1 MSASPRTPSTTQR
14 TFGDRTLSEWVVGVG
29 STAVI
34 CALIAW
40 MTQLMNEAS
49 YWLNLRISLGFGIS
63 MVLTINLS
71 HLAWP
76 DRSELFRN
84 GIGVSVGLAIGMVN
98 LLAVIF
104 GNPFQIDFREQW
116 ALILGN
122 MAISAMF
129 SLIVFYFFYTTY
141 RVQRLHRE
149 VSEHQLQAARKD
161 KDLMLSQLKLM
172 QSQIE
177 PHFLFNTLANVQG
190 LIDQDSAAA
199 KQLVGELTTML
210 RASLRRTRQDQ
221 TRLDEELTIVR
232 SYLAIQAIR
241 MGDRLR
247 FSIDVPDALGD
258 VPLPPLLI
266 QPLVENAVVHGI
278 EPSPQGGCVD
288 VLASREEG
296 RLLIRIRDT
305 GLGLGNAPKS
315 SGEGV
320 GLSNVRD
327 RLRMLYGDAASLT
340 LKPGE
345 EQGTEVCLR
354 VPLSTETPTNDG

>member
-1 MSASPRTPSTTQR
+1 MSVTSKPTQR
-14 TFGDRTLSEWVVGVG
+14 TFGDRTWSEWAIGLV

-34 CALIAW
+34 CALIAAL
-40 MTQLMNEAS
+40 TQLMNGAS
-49 YWLNLRISLGFGIS
+49 YWLNLRISLGFGIA

-76 DRSELFRN
+76 ERSDLFRN
-84 GIGVSVGLAIGMVN
+84 SIGVIVGLSIGMIN
-98 LLAVIF
+98 LLMVVF
-104 GNPFQIDFREQW
+104 GNPFKIDFREHW
-116 ALILGN
+116 AMILGN
-122 MAISAMF
+122 LGMSALF

-161 KDLMLSQLKLM
+161 KDLMHSRLKLM

-199 KQLVGELTTML
+199 KRLVGELTTML
-210 RASLRRTRQDQ
+210 RASLRRTRQEY
-221 TRLDEELTIVR
+221 TRLSEELTIVR
-232 SYLAIQAIR
+232 SYLAIQSIR
-241 MGDRLR
+241 MGDRLA
-247 FSIDVPDALGD
+247 FSVESPDALD
-258 VPLPPLLI
+258 DRPLPPLLI

-278 EPSPQGGCVD
+278 EPCGDGGRID
-288 VLASREEG
+288 VSVREEAG
-296 RLLIRIRDT
+296 RLTIRVSDT
-305 GLGLGNAPKS
+305 GMGLERAPTS

-327 RLRMLYGDAASLT
+327 RLRLLYGDEASLM
-340 LKPGE
+340 LKPGVE
-345 EQGTEVCLR
+345 RGTEVCLLLPLTEE
-354 VPLSTETPTNDG
+354 VPTDDD